1 MTRSKREKTLAAIDA
16 VEAAPMLPHQMINRQ
31 WGKMPYAGGMGIR
44 YIDEHDN
51 AQQVAEKT
59 AANLATLAA
68 TLQRVA
74 EDARKME
81 ADRGRYR
88 DAVRG
93 FGALLDMAAE
103 LQPARYI
110 VTMRGANGGT
120 DTETITV
127 HPGQDAEEEA
137 ARAASGYGATV
148 EKLQR
153 I

>member
-1 MTRSKREKTLAAIDA
+1 MKKTQTATPAA
-16 VEAAPMLPHQMINRQ
+16 AAEPIPPHAMINRA
-31 WGKMPYAGGMGIR
+31 WGVMPYAGGMGTRAILETDT
-44 YIDEHDN
+44 IDQI
-51 AQQVAEKT
+51 AAKT
-59 AANLATLAA
+59 AHNLGLLAETLR
-68 TLQRVA
+68 RVA

-103 LQPARYI
+103 LQPARYT
-110 VTMRGANGGT
+110 VTMRSTTTGGT

-137 ARAASGYGATV
+137 ARTAAGYGATV